1 MAKTS
6 RSPHRGGKARP
17 AQVGIAMLGY
27 GLMGRAHSL
36 GYRDAVV
43 VQPDLP
49 VQPSLR
55 VLCGRTKDAV
65 EAAAARYGFAD
76 WTTDWEDAIRRPD
89 VDIVDICTPPGAHRA
104 AVEAAAAAG
113 KAVICEKPLASSRE
127 DAFAAA
133 RAVHEAGTLAAV
145 SFNYR
150 RLPAVTLMKE
160 LIDEGVIGVPRAV
173 RAIWLTDEFADP
185 AIPFDWRFDRVTG
198 GTVTGDLGVHL
209 IDLVHWLV
217 GRVTAVTANS
227 ATFITERANPAG
239 GGVLPVRTDDSA
251 STLAQLSTGAVAVFE
266 MTRVAIGRPCDWTI
280 EISGSEGSIGFDYRN
295 LNEIWL
301 AVAGDTRTDGFRR
314 IRAEKPGH
322 PYSGRWWPQG
332 QGIGYQESFTNQVA
346 DLLQAWPDGPWW
358 PTVDDAAAA
367 QAVVEAIDESAAQR
381 CWVDVQE
388 TPWAASPQARSGRP

>member
-1 MAKTS
+1 MA
-6 RSPHRGGKARP
+6 ARR
-17 AQVGIAMLGY
+17 AEIGIAMLGY

-43 VQPDLP
+43 VEPGLT
-49 VQPSLR
+49 VQPKLR
-55 VLCGRTKDAV
+55 VLCGRTPDPLA
-65 EAAAARYGFAD
+65 AAAARYGFDD
-76 WTTDWEDAIRRPD
+76 WTTDWEQAISRPD
-89 VDIVDICTPPGAHRA
+89 VNIVDICTPPGAHRA

-113 KAVICEKPLASSRE
+113 KAVICEKPLAATRD

-133 RAVHEAGTLAAV
+133 RAVHAAGTLAAV

-150 RLPAVTLMKE
+150 RLPAVTLMKQ

-173 RAIWLTDEFADP
+173 RTIWLTDEFADP
-185 AIPFDWRFDRVTG
+185 AIPFDWRFDQATG

-209 IDLVHWLV
+209 IDLVHWLA
-217 GRVTAVTANS
+217 GRVTAVTAQS
-227 ATFITERANPAG
+227 ATFITERTDPDG
-239 GGVLPVRTDDSA
+239 GGMVPVRTDDSA
-251 STLAQLSTGAVAVFE
+251 SALARLSSGAVAVFE

-301 AVAGDTRTDGFRR
+301 AVAGDARTDGFRR
-314 IRAEKPGH
+314 IRAEKPAH

-332 QGIGYQESFTNQVA
+332 QGVGYQESFTNQVA
-346 DLLQAWPDGPWW
+346 DLLLAWPDGPWS
-358 PTVDDAAAA
+358 PTVDDGAAA

-381 CWVDVQE
+381 CWVDVKDL
-388 TPWAASPQARSGRP
+388 A

>member
-1 MAKTS
+1 
-6 RSPHRGGKARP
+6 
-17 AQVGIAMLGY
+17 MLGY

-43 VQPDLP
+43 VEPGLA
-49 VQPSLR
+49 VQPRLR
-55 VLCGRTKDAV
+55 VICGRTPDSLA
-65 EAAAARYGFAD
+65 AAAARYGFDD
-76 WTTDWEDAIRRPD
+76 WTTDWEQAISRPD
-89 VDIVDICTPPGAHRA
+89 VDIVNICTPPGAHRA

-113 KAVICEKPLASSRE
+113 KAVICEKPLAATRD

-133 RAVHEAGTLAAV
+133 RAVHAAGTLAAV

-150 RLPAVTLMKE
+150 RLPAVTLMKQ

-173 RAIWLTDEFADP
+173 RTIWLTDEFADP
-185 AIPFDWRFDRVTG
+185 AIPFDWRFDRATG

-209 IDLVHWLV
+209 IDLVHWLA
-217 GRVTAVTANS
+217 GRVTAVAAQS
-227 ATFITERANPAG
+227 ATFITERAGPDG
-239 GGVLPVRTDDSA
+239 GGMVPVRTDDSA
-251 STLAQLSTGAVAVFE
+251 SALARLSTGAVAVFE

-301 AVAGDTRTDGFRR
+301 AVAGDARTDGFRR
-314 IRAEKPGH
+314 IRAERPAH

-332 QGIGYQESFTNQVA
+332 QGVGYQESFTNQVA
-346 DLLQAWPDGPWW
+346 DLLLAWPDGPWS
-358 PTVDDAAAA
+358 PTVDDGAAA

-381 CWVDVQE
+381 SWVNVKDL
-388 TPWAASPQARSGRP
+388 A